1 MVRDF
6 LGKTVDDMNNEKQVV
21 SRKIPE
27 DEGIRNLEFFK
38 QLFDELK
45 ISDNLGAIELGDN
58 LDGSGSVIR
67 FGFFR

>member
-1 MVRDF
+1 
-6 LGKTVDDMNNEKQVV
+6 VDDMKNERQVV

-27 DEGIRNLEFFK
+27 DEGINNLEYFK
-38 QLFDELK
+38 LLFDELN
-45 ISDNLGAIELGDN
+45 ISDNLGAIELVEN